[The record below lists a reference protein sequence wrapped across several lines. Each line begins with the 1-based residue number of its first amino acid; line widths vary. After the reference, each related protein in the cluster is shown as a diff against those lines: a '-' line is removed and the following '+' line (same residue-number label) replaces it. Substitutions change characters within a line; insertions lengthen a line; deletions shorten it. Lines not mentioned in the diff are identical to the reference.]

1 MLTVLLYVLVV
12 AFVGA
17 ALFFAASAVFGRGE
31 ALAPIAPGT
40 TATVLPATDLT
51 GTDVRDLR
59 FQQTA
64 RGYKMGEVDWALDRL
79 AREIDELRARL
90 DEYESA
96 TASGGS
102 DPDGAGTESTAGSA
116 GADTSGDTNPGDTAN
131 PGDTVNPGD
140 TAKPDDTAPGGD
152 SR

>member
-17 ALFFAASAVFGRGE
+17 ALFLAASAVFGRGE
-31 ALAPIAPGT
+31 ALAPIPPGT
-40 TATVLPATDLT
+40 TATVLPATDVT

-59 FQQTA
+59 FQQTV

-90 DEYESA
+90 DEHEAAVPPGTSDGD
-96 TASGGS
+96 SGDRTEADDTNTPDGTTGT
-102 DPDGAGTESTAGSA
+102 DPDGPEATHE
-116 GADTSGDTNPGDTAN
+116 
-131 PGDTVNPGD
+131 
-140 TAKPDDTAPGGD
+140 
-152 SR
+152 R